1 MSIETNTSNKRIV
14 INLISNIVSF
24 SSTLLISLVLT
35 PFLINTLGK
44 ETYSFFPL
52 ANNFVSYMT
61 IVTNALNS
69 MANRFITIEIAKKN
83 NEKANMYFSS
93 VFYSNLILS
102 AILFIIMFFIV
113 VFLDKILDIP
123 INMVASIK
131 ILFSFVFA
139 SMIVNV
145 VTSVFGVATFAKNR
159 IDLRAMRELFAAIC
173 RIVLYILF
181 FVFLPPS
188 IIYVGIVA
196 LIIAIINF
204 VIQFIFTKKLLPE
217 ISFSAKSYSFMA
229 IKELL
234 FSGMWN
240 SVSNLG
246 NILLCGVNLLLI
258 NILYGANSAG
268 NYSIV
273 QTVPTFINGTISMLT
288 GVFVPIITY
297 KFAEQNKIELI
308 AVLRK
313 SQKVIGIL
321 TCSVIA
327 VFIGLSIPFFRLW
340 TPKENAV
347 YLMVLTIIVIFPHIF
362 VSTLWPVF
370 NLDIVMNEVKMP
382 SIVMLLL
389 GIINVVIALIFKKLF
404 NFQMEIIPIVSS
416 LLFIFWIA
424 IYIPV
429 YTCKKLEIKTKIVLI
444 DTFKLIITTTVI
456 SIIIFLLQKRISIN
470 SWYSFFIIGIICG
483 IITLLINSIVVC
495 KRNIYLV
502 IQRIMKNEYKFKIFR
517 SK

>member
-1 MSIETNTSNKRIV
+1 MSIETNTSNKRIA

-93 VFYSNLILS
+93 VFYSNIILS

-145 VTSVFGVATFAKNR
+145 ATSVFGVATFAKNR

-181 FVFLPPS
+181 FIFLPPN

-196 LIIAIINF
+196 LIIALINF
-204 VIQFIFTKKLLPE
+204 IIQFIFTKKLLPE
-217 ISFSAKSYSFMA
+217 ISFSSKNYSFKA

-240 SVSNLG
+240 SISNLG

-297 KFAEQNKIELI
+297 KFAEQNKTELI
-308 AVLRK
+308 DELKK
-313 SQKVIGIL
+313 SQKIIGIL

-327 VFIGLSIPFFRLW
+327 IFVGLSIPFFRLW

-347 YLMVLTIIVIFPHIF
+347 YLMLLTIIVIFPHIF

-370 NLDIVMNEVKMP
+370 NLDIVMNKVKQP
-382 SIVMLLL
+382 SIIMLML
-389 GIINVVIALIFKKLF
+389 GIINILVALISKNIF
-404 NFQMEIIPIVSS
+404 NFPMEIVPMISS
-416 LLFIFWIA
+416 LLFVFWIL
-424 IYIPV
+424 IYIPI
-429 YTCKKLEIKTKIVLI
+429 YTCKNLKIKTISILI
-444 DTFKLIITTTVI
+444 DTFKLLITTILI
-456 SIIIFLLQKRISIN
+456 SMMTFLLQKHFCIEN
-470 SWYSFFIIGIICG
+470 WFSFFIIGIVCG
-483 IITLLINSIVVC
+483 VIALLINTVIIYGNSINTII
-495 KRNIYLV
+495 KHLI
-502 IQRIMKNEYKFKIFR
+502 KK
-517 SK
+517 

>member
-1 MSIETNTSNKRIV
+1 MSIETNTSNKRIA

-181 FVFLPPS
+181 FVFLPPN

-196 LIIAIINF
+196 LIIALINF
-204 VIQFIFTKKLLPE
+204 IIQFIFTKKLLPE
-217 ISFSAKSYSFMA
+217 ISFSSKNYSFKA

-240 SVSNLG
+240 SISNLG

-297 KFAEQNKIELI
+297 KFAEQNKTELI
-308 AVLRK
+308 DELKK
-313 SQKVIGIL
+313 SQKIIGIL

-327 VFIGLSIPFFRLW
+327 IFVGLSIPFFRLW

-347 YLMVLTIIVIFPHIF
+347 YLMLLTIIVIFPHIF

-370 NLDIVMNEVKMP
+370 NLDIVMNKVKQP
-382 SIVMLLL
+382 SIIMLML
-389 GIINVVIALIFKKLF
+389 GIINILVALISKNIF
-404 NFQMEIIPIVSS
+404 NFSMEIVPMISS
-416 LLFIFWIA
+416 LLFVFWIL
-424 IYIPV
+424 IYIPI
-429 YTCKKLEIKTKIVLI
+429 YTCKNLKIKTISILI
-444 DTFKLIITTTVI
+444 DTFKLLITTILI
-456 SIIIFLLQKRISIN
+456 SMMTFLLQKHFCIEN
-470 SWYSFFIIGIICG
+470 WFSFFIIGIVCG
-483 IITLLINSIVVC
+483 VIALLINTVIIYGNSINTII
-495 KRNIYLV
+495 KHLI
-502 IQRIMKNEYKFKIFR
+502 KK
-517 SK
+517 